1 MIKRKATICDLLVK
15 FNSKNTKVC
24 ASTEKKGKVNP
35 CKWEV
40 TKQCSASEFHPND
53 NKKYQNLK
61 Y

>member
-40 TKQCSASEFHPND
+40 INNVQLQNAIQMTTKNIRI
-53 NKKYQNLK
+53 
-61 Y
+61 

>member
-1 MIKRKATICDLLVK
+1 MIKWKATICDLLVK

-40 TKQCSASEFHPND
+40 INNVQLQNAIQMTTKNIRI
-53 NKKYQNLK
+53 
-61 Y
+61 